1 VATQVSS
8 SEAPASGGTWRLRSY
23 LLDRDEFNEMRRR
36 LPRAARRD
44 VQAAPEG
51 HVGLVAQAFVGDEA
65 GTPLWVVYDSVPASL
80 ASEGLRR
87 LEQRL
92 AEKLA

>member
-1 VATQVSS
+1 MADASGGR
-8 SEAPASGGTWRLRSY
+8 APASGRTWRVRSY
-23 LLDRDEFNEMRRR
+23 VLDRVDFNEMRLR

-51 HVGLVAQAFVGDEA
+51 HVGLVAQAFVGEES
-65 GTPLWVVYDSVPASL
+65 GTPLSVVYDSVPRSL

-92 AEKLA
+92 AERLA